1 MTRPPIRMKTAS
13 DEPVVLT
20 IGRADDN
27 DLVVDHPSVSMHHA
41 ELHQVGPQHR
51 IVDLSSVNGTFVN
64 GRRVTSQVL
73 KDGNTVHLGS
83 AALEYSGGSLR
94 IQAGESAGQKP
105 FRVARKA
112 RYRAQ
117 KTMAPK
123 SSTEPSK
130 KTLVVLTGLAV
141 AAAVV
146 VLLAVAETGSDDPT
160 PPPTTQAAPTTAV
173 SSPPTTQA
181 APVPSSVPVQQA
193 LGKEPNWEQLARS
206 VVNIWSPDCGWG
218 GSGTIVLDGSYVLTN
233 AHVAI
238 DVDVRSYFFDSD
250 GTGKKCDLIV
260 GFTDKFTE
268 PPDPDNYVPAET
280 IVFDND
286 LDLAVLRLIDP
297 ASGKPMIAKGRAPIN
312 VQQVELKLGEEIS
325 ALGYPGIG
333 GLSITYSKGSVSGT
347 INIPRDNEGGY
358 GEFIK
363 TMDLN
368 LNPGNSG
375 GAAFNSTGQFIGIPT
390 AGFGAEVNCEDE
402 LCFTDGSSV
411 SLIRPSSYAK
421 ELLARVP
428 SS

>member
-1 MTRPPIRMKTAS
+1 MKTAS

-20 IGRADDN
+20 MGRADDN
-27 DLVVDHPSVSMHHA
+27 DLVVDHPSVSAHHA
-41 ELHQVGPQHR
+41 ELHQVGPLRR

-73 KDGNTVHLGS
+73 NDGDAVHLGS
-83 AALEYSGGSLR
+83 TALEYSDGSLR
-94 IQAGESAGQKP
+94 IQPDEAAGREP

-112 RYRAQ
+112 RHRAQ
-117 KTMAPK
+117 QTMAPK
-123 SSTEPSK
+123 SATKSSK
-130 KTLVVLTGLAV
+130 KTPVVITGLAV
-141 AAAVV
+141 AAVAM
-146 VLLAVAETGSDDPT
+146 VLLAVGETGSDDPT
-160 PPPTTQAAPTTAV
+160 PPPTTQPAPTTTV
-173 SSPPTTQA
+173 SSPPTSMA
-181 APVPSSVPVQQA
+181 APVPSSVPAQQA
-193 LGKEPNWEQLARS
+193 LGQEPDWEQLARS
-206 VVNIWSPDCGWG
+206 VVDIWSPDCDWG
-218 GSGTIVLDGSYVLTN
+218 GSGTIVLDGSYILTN
-233 AHVAI
+233 AHLAI
-238 DVDVRSYFFDSD
+238 DMA

-260 GFTDKFTE
+260 GFTDRFTE
-268 PPDPDNYVPAET
+268 PPDPDNYVPTET
-280 IVFDND
+280 ILFDTD
-286 LDLAVLRLIDP
+286 LDLAVLRLIDL
-297 ASGKPMIAKGRAPIN
+297 ASGEPMIAKGRSPID
-312 VQQVELKLGEEIS
+312 VQQLELKLGEEIS

-363 TMDLN
+363 TTDLN
-368 LNPGNSG
+368 LNHGNSG

-411 SLIRPSSYAK
+411 GLIRPSSYAK